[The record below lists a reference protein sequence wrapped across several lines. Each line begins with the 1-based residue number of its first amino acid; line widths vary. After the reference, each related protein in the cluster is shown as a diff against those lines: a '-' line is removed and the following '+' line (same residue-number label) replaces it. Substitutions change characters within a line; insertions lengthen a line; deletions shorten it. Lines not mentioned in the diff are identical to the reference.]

1 MKGESLVLKLKPPHI
16 INIAHFLPEIGKQ
29 EENNIMFSL
38 NTKER
43 EQEVTN
49 SNGAVFFVETSD
61 FNKFHVFD
69 RATHTLIGKVITGS
83 NLELSQKVE
92 EMVSFD

>member
-1 MKGESLVLKLKPPHI
+1 VLKLEPPHI
-16 INIAHFLPEIGKQ
+16 INITHLLTEIEKQ
-29 EENNIMFSL
+29 KENKIMFSL

-49 SNGAVFFVETSD
+49 SKGAVFFVETSD

-69 RATHTLIGKVITGS
+69 RRTNTLIGKVITGS
-83 NLELSQKVE
+83 NLELS
-92 EMVSFD
+92 